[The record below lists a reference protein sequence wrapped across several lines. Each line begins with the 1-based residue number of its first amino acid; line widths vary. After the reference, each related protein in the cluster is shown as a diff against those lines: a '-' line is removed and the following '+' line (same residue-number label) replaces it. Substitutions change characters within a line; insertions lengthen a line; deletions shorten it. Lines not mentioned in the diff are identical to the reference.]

1 SLSFSMRILWT
12 SSLLVAL
19 FVILLSAIPTQS
31 YIIPRD
37 SDIEYLIP
45 APVMKKSLRRLAGS
59 NSRNC
64 FFSPINCVI
73 THDSA
78 TYRKLAGL

>member
-1 SLSFSMRILWT
+1 MRILFT
-12 SSLLVAL
+12 SSLLIAL
-19 FVILLSAIPTQS
+19 FVILLSAIPSQS

-37 SDIEYLIP
+37 SDMEYFVP

-73 THDSA
+73 THDAS
-78 TYRKLAGL
+78 TYRKLAGI